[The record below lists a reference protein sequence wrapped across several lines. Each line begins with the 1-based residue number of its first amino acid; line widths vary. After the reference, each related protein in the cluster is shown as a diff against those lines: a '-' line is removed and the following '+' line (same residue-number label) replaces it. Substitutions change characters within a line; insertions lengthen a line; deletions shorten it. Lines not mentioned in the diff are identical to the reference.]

1 MQHWA
6 SVAAAW
12 ASFAATVFFVVAI
25 LAPFLSR
32 KHVLLLG
39 TAALAGT
46 VASVL
51 VEWLVSP
58 RDVWKTFLV
67 TAVPALCVVSAI
79 LGYVWPRKAWQWGL
93 TPFLAQAIWQVLG
106 PYANVK
112 WGNLGPIPYV
122 FPFYSAVLLAIPAI
136 IAAEVA
142 AFIARRRQ
150 KTPS

>member
-1 MQHWA
+1 MQDWA
-6 SVAAAW
+6 FLAATW
-12 ASFAATVFFVVAI
+12 ASFAAAVFFVFAI

-32 KHVLLLG
+32 RHMHLLG
-39 TAALAGT
+39 LAALAGI
-46 VASVL
+46 VAPVL

-93 TPFLAQAIWQVLG
+93 TPFLAHAIWQVLG
-106 PYANVK
+106 PYSTVK

-142 AFIARRRQ
+142 AYIARRRQ